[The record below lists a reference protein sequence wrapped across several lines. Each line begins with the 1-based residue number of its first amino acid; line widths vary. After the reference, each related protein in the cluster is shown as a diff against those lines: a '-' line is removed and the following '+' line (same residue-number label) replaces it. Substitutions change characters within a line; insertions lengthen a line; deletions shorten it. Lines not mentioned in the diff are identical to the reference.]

1 VAAVFDRK
9 LWRTFDWALY
19 VAVLLVSL
27 FGTLIIASASAG
39 NEYAS
44 MPLWNAIIESL
55 RNNSLVQK
63 QLLWILIGHAVMLT
77 VVLVDYQMWSGLTY
91 PIYVGALGLL
101 VAVLLLGSSGGGAQ
115 RWISLGG
122 FGVLQPSELAKIA
135 VIMVLAKALEKIGRP
150 DTLWKLFLVVLHIV
164 PPAVLIVVQPDLGTS
179 LVFIA
184 FTVTMLLGAGLTPVL
199 FAVMVVGAVAAT
211 PVIWLKGL
219 RDYQRSRLLVFLDP
233 SKDPSG
239 EGYHILQSIIAV
251 GSGMVTG
258 RGLFSGP
265 QSQLNFLP
273 AQHTDFVFS
282 VVGEELGFV
291 GVALLLLALSFIVL
305 RIYRISALAK
315 DDYGR
320 LVSVGVATYFAFQI
334 LVNTGMTAG
343 IMPITGLPLPLMSA
357 GGSSY
362 LASCIGVGLVLNIG
376 MRRKKILF

>member
-1 VAAVFDRK
+1 MLDRK
-9 LWRTFDWALY
+9 LLRSFDWALY
-19 VAVLLVSL
+19 LAVLLVSF
-27 FGTLIIASASAG
+27 FGVLIIASASAS
-39 NEYAS
+39 NDYAS
-44 MPLWNAIIESL
+44 LPLWNAVLESL

-63 QLLWILIGHAVMLT
+63 QLLWILIGHAAMLV
-77 VVLVDYQMWSGLTY
+77 VVLVDYQIWAGLTY
-91 PIYVGALGLL
+91 PIYAGSLALL
-101 VAVLLLGSSGGGAQ
+101 VAVLLVGSSGGGAQ

-135 VIMVLAKALEKIGRP
+135 VIMALAKGIEKIGRP
-150 DTLWKLFLVVLHIV
+150 DTLWKLFLALLHV
-164 PPAVLIVVQPDLGTS
+164 GLPALLIVIQPDLGTS

-184 FTVTMLLGAGLTPVL
+184 FTVTMLIGAGLTPRL
-199 FAVMVVGAVAAT
+199 FALMLAGAGAAA
-211 PVIWLKGL
+211 PFIWFKGL

-233 SKDPSG
+233 TKDPSG

-251 GSGMVTG
+251 GSGMFAG
-258 RGLFSGP
+258 RGLFRGP
-265 QSQLNFLP
+265 QAQLNFLP
-273 AQHTDFVFS
+273 AQHTDFVYS

-291 GVALLLLALSFIVL
+291 GVALLLLFLAFIVL
-305 RIYRISALAK
+305 RIYRIAGLAK
-315 DDYGR
+315 DEYGR

-362 LASCIGVGLVLNIG
+362 LASCIGIGLVLNIG

>member
-1 VAAVFDRK
+1 MLDRK
-9 LWRTFDWALY
+9 LWRSFDWALY
-19 VAVLLVSL
+19 AAVLLVSF

-44 MPLWNAIIESL
+44 MPFWNAVIESL
-55 RNNSLVQK
+55 KNNGLVQK
-63 QLLWILIGHAVMLT
+63 QLLWILIGQAVMLT
-77 VVLVDYQMWSGLTY
+77 VVLVDYQIWSGLTY
-91 PIYVGALGLL
+91 PIYLGALGLL
-101 VAVLLLGSSGGGAQ
+101 VIVLLVGSTGGGAQ

-135 VIMVLAKALEKIGRP
+135 VIMVLAKGLEKIGRP
-150 DTLWKLFLVVLHIV
+150 DTLWKLFLVGLHIV
-164 PPAVLIVVQPDLGTS
+164 PPAALIVIQPDLGTS

-184 FTVTMLLGAGLTPVL
+184 FTVTILLAAGLTPRL
-199 FAVMVVGAVAAT
+199 FALMSAAAIAAT
-211 PVIWLKGL
+211 PVIWLRGL

-233 SKDPSG
+233 TKDPSG

-251 GSGMVTG
+251 GSGMFAG
-258 RGLFSGP
+258 RGMFRGP
-265 QSQLNFLP
+265 QAQLNFLP

-291 GVALLLLALSFIVL
+291 GVALLLIALSFIVL
-305 RIYRISALAK
+305 RIYRIAGIAK

-362 LASCIGVGLVLNIG
+362 LATCIGVGLVLNIG

>member
-1 VAAVFDRK
+1 MFDKK
-9 LWRTFDWALY
+9 LLRSFDWALY
-19 VAVLLVSL
+19 VMVLLVSL
-27 FGTLIIASASAG
+27 FGTVIIASASAG
-39 NEYAS
+39 NELAS
-44 MPLWNAIIESL
+44 MPVWNALIESV
-55 RNNSLVQK
+55 RSNGLVQK
-63 QLLWILIGHAVMLT
+63 QLLWILIGQAAMLT
-77 VVLVDYQMWSGLTY
+77 VIFVDYQIWSGLTY
-91 PIYVGALGLL
+91 PIYCGAMGLL
-101 VAVLLLGSSGGGAQ
+101 VAVLLVGSSGGGAQ

-135 VIMVLAKALEKIGRP
+135 VIMGLAKGLEKIGRP
-150 DTLWKLFLVVLHIV
+150 DTLWKLFLAMVHVL
-164 PPAVLIVVQPDLGTS
+164 PPAALIVIQPDLGTS

-184 FTVTMLLGAGLTPVL
+184 FTVTMLLGAGLTPRL
-199 FAVMVVGAVAAT
+199 FFLMAAGAAAAAPVV
-211 PVIWLKGL
+211 WLKGL

-233 SKDPSG
+233 TKDPSG

-251 GSGMVTG
+251 GSGMVAG
-258 RGLFSGP
+258 RGLFRGP

-305 RIYRISALAK
+305 RIYRIAGFAK
-315 DDYGR
+315 DEYGR
-320 LVSVGVATYFAFQI
+320 LVAVGVGTYFAFQI

-343 IMPITGLPLPLMSA
+343 VMPITGLPLPLMSA